1 MMLELNRSKL
11 YVVHNSLS
19 FLHKALHFYCRKP
32 LELFPDDFWTEPVLG
47 GTGAMKD
54 RMDNTNLARSGTSK
68 EDVTGNINPGE
79 PATSGYEK
87 ILKP

>member
-19 FLHKALHFYCRKP
+19 FCRKP

-79 PATSGYEK
+79 PATSGFEK